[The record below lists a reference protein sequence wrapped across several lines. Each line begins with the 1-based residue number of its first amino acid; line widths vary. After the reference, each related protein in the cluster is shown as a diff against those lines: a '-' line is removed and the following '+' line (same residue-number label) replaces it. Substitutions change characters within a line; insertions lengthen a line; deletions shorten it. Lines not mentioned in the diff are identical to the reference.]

1 MKRRAQETEE
11 TTRNIVQVG
20 LALVPLDKVHLLPSQ
35 ETLSR
40 DIRRQRQ
47 KALVGQKEVDHF
59 ANTITGEQ
67 FLRVKED
74 DFLLFAA
81 STDLDILRQ
90 SQHWFADGTFKVNLY
105 NYLNSSQLPPYHAM

>member
-1 MKRRAQETEE
+1 MKRRARETEDV
-11 TTRNIVQVG
+11 TRNIVQHG
-20 LALVPLDKVHLLPSQ
+20 LGLVPLDKVQMLPSQ

-47 KALVGQKEVDHF
+47 NALVGQKEVDQF
-59 ANTITGEQ
+59 ANTITGEP

-81 STDLDILRQ
+81 LIDLDILRR
-90 SQHWFADGTFKVNLY
+90 SQHWFADGTFKARKP
-105 NYLNSSQLPPYHAM
+105 S